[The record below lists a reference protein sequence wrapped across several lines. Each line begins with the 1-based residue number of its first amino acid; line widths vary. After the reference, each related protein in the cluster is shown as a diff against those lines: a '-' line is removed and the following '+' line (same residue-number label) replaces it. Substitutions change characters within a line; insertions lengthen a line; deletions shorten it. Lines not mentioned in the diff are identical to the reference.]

1 MAENPE
7 VTNSNEDK
15 ELSDLLDSA
24 LKDFSSS
31 QDKKDNAKSASSSTK
46 EEEEDENL
54 EGEWNEELIKTL
66 TQCYNSDMM
75 KMFSPGAPS
84 MSEKDIGDA
93 IKQIAG
99 KTKSFSTP
107 RTAPS
112 DTGTLSASGQVF
124 LNQDGGEMFP
134 DFEETISQAV
144 QELTQGLDK
153 SKLNDVM
160 AGGDPN
166 AFFSSFNQNM
176 MQCLLSKEVLHPALK
191 EILDQFPDWL
201 KNNKEKISAED
212 YRRYET
218 QEKLISQVCGI
229 LEKEQDSDS
238 NDVKNKRYEEV
249 LELMIKLQDYGQPPV
264 ELVGEVNQV
273 DPKNCVV
280 M

>member
-93 IKQIAG
+93 IKQIA
-99 KTKSFSTP
+99 
-107 RTAPS
+107 
-112 DTGTLSASGQVF
+112 ASGQVF